1 MADRSDPGERP
12 HDRAR
17 RGEKRR
23 SLDPTITVV
32 VPVRDGG
39 ALLERCLRKIQTS
52 HQKPLE
58 LIVVDDGSADG
69 SRECAQRLGAKVLST
84 DGHRGP
90 ARARNIGARAA
101 RGEVL
106 LFVDAD
112 VCVRRD
118 TTARVRAAFA
128 RDRELDGIMGSYDD
142 EPSAPNLVSQ
152 YKNLLHCFVH
162 QTGRRQA
169 STFWSGCGAIR
180 RSVFLAHGG
189 FDESYARPAIED
201 IELGTRLHRAGRKVA
216 LDPELRVKHLKRW
229 TLPMLVRSDVFDRAL
244 PWTEI
249 ILRERHMPNDLNLAR
264 TQRLS
269 VALSLAFPLLV
280 VGAMVASDTASR
292 SFAALASVAL
302 VVSIALDARFYGFLT
317 KRRGLG
323 FALAAMPLHL
333 LYHLYSGLAFGA
345 GVLLYAWR
353 PAERPMATAVAEPTV
368 AEPELSVAMSARR
381 R

>member
-1 MADRSDPGERP
+1 MADRSDRGERP
-12 HDRAR
+12 AAGRA
-17 RGEKRR
+17 GGKKRR
-23 SLDPTITVV
+23 RLDPTITVV

-52 HQKPLE
+52 HLKALE
-58 LIVVDDGSADG
+58 LIVVDDGSTDG
-69 SRECAQRLGAKVLST
+69 SRDCAQRLGAKVLAT
-84 DGHRGP
+84 EGQRGP
-90 ARARNIGARAA
+90 ACARNIGARAA
-101 RGEVL
+101 RGDIL

-128 RDRELDGIMGSYDD
+128 RDRDLDGLIGSYDD

-162 QTGRRQA
+162 QTGRRRA

-201 IELGTRLHRAGRKVA
+201 IELGTRLHHAGHKVS

-229 TLPMLVRSDVFDRAL
+229 TFPMLVRSDVFDRAL

-264 TQRLS
+264 AQRLS
-269 VALSLAFPLLV
+269 VALALAFPLLF
-280 VGAMVASDTASR
+280 VGAMLAPDAAGRILAAVAT
-292 SFAALASVAL
+292 VAL
-302 VVSIALDARFYGFLT
+302 LSSIALDARFYGFLAR
-317 KRRGLG
+317 RRGVG

-353 PAERPMATAVAEPTV
+353 PAERPATAAIGEPVA